1 MQMRRDVK
9 IGIAVGLCVIALAV
23 LYFVFAGGTG
33 RPTDE
38 QGTPAEEEQPE
49 DDSNIVRVRQPRL
62 EPEIIRPR
70 VTPRSTPPEPE
81 VEEPATQPPDESET
95 QPTEPTRTTP
105 RVVRPYTPPRLT
117 PAEPERPGPPER
129 ASEQPVRVTR
139 PQPSRPRLYTV
150 QEGDDGFWAVSQKV
164 YGHGKYWQLIA
175 DANPT
180 ADSNALRAGQTLRVP
195 ALPEEERQPP
205 SGREPTPGSTRDL
218 AGGRRI
224 YTVQKGDNGFWGVSQ
239 KVYGTGRYARLIA
252 EANPQA
258 DSSSL
263 RPGQTLIIPPR
274 PSEADRP
281 VPVRTTRPAIGS
293 GERTYT
299 VQEGDKGFWGV
310 AEKVYGDGTYW
321 TLIQRANPGVDSS
334 SLHAGDTLIVPP
346 RSEARRRTVS
356 RQPDRQDREAES
368 PARPVFD

>member
-23 LYFVFAGGTG
+23 LYFVFADGAG
-33 RPTDE
+33 RTEE
-38 QGTPAEEEQPE
+38 QGTPAEGEQPGV
-49 DDSNIVRVRQPRL
+49 DNNIVRVPQPRP

-70 VTPRSTPPEPE
+70 VTPPSPEPE
-81 VEEPATQPPDESET
+81 PVVEEPTTQPRVEPQT
-95 QPTEPTRTTP
+95 RTVQPTSPTP
-105 RVVRPYTPPRLT
+105 RVVRPYSPPRLT
-117 PAEPERPGPPER
+117 PVEPEVPGVPEP
-129 ASEQPVRVTR
+129 SVGEPVHVTR

-164 YGHGKYWQLIA
+164 YGHGKYWQLIR

-180 ADSNALRAGQTLRVP
+180 ADSNALRAGQTLRIP

-205 SGREPTPGSTRDL
+205 SGPEPTPGSTREL
-218 AGGRRI
+218 AGGRRV
-224 YTVQKGDNGFWGVSQ
+224 YTVEKGDNGFWGISQ
-239 KVYGTGRYARLIA
+239 KVYGTGTYARLIQ

-258 DSSSL
+258 DTGSL

-274 PSEADRP
+274 PTEAESPRS
-281 VPVRTTRPAIGS
+281 VRTTRPAIGS
-293 GERTYT
+293 GQRTYT

-310 AEKVYGDGTYW
+310 AQKVYGDGTYW
-321 TLIQRANPGVDSS
+321 TLIQRANPGVDSG

-346 RSEARRRTVS
+346 KSDGRPRAVS
-356 RQPDRQDREAES
+356 RQPSTEDRGEEGS
-368 PARPVFD
+368 GRPVFD